1 MEMEMMVM
9 AGEKMI
15 MVVGNKMVIM
25 EMLIDE
31 VMVVDMKLMVVA
43 KVKLVVRRY
52 DSGGDDHGG
61 VVDPGGDWLWL

>member
-43 KVKLVVRRY
+43 KV
-52 DSGGDDHGG
+52 
-61 VVDPGGDWLWL
+61 